1 MSLEYLRHL
10 LIVIF
15 CSICL
20 YVRYSY
26 KKISFPFGT
35 LPFIIFIGSTF
46 SFSRQALQRELKLQT
61 LNVCLLFEESSSN
74 VQIFFIAFSH
84 EEWAER
90 LREKCST
97 GKVELIGE
105 DYAWLGRNFL
115 HVIAR

>member
-1 MSLEYLRHL
+1 MYDTHIKKYHFLLEHYL
-10 LIVIF
+10 
-15 CSICL
+15 
-20 YVRYSY
+20 
-26 KKISFPFGT
+26 
-35 LPFIIFIGSTF
+35 FIIFIGSTF

-74 VQIFFIAFSH
+74 AHIFFIAFSR